1 MIDSSLN
8 RREFFKISTSVGTG
22 LALSFYLPSKT
33 MDLFAEPP
41 AESFVPN
48 VWLKIEPSGA
58 VTITVAKSEM
68 GQGPL
73 TYFPMIVAEELE
85 ADWKSIKVEQALAHP
100 DKYGSQNTGGSQGVR
115 SSWDKLRKA
124 GATAR
129 EMLISAAAQKWNV
142 ERSSCYARQ
151 GKIFH
156 RPTNKYY
163 TFGEL
168 STAAAKLPVPEN
180 PPLKEPKD
188 FKIVGTWVPQLATP
202 DRSSGQAIFGID
214 VKVPGMLYASLVR
227 CPVFGGKVAS
237 FDATKAKT
245 IPGVKTVV
253 EIDRGIAVLADSTW
267 ASLKGREALTIK
279 WNEGPNA
286 SLSSMTIHQMF
297 ANLEKKTGAIGQKV
311 GDIGPVFAESTNKI
325 SAVYDMPFLSH
336 SPLEPMNCVADV
348 RAESCEIWVG
358 SQNPQAAQNS
368 AASIL
373 KLPKEKVIVHVTL
386 IGGAFGRRL
395 VNEYVEEAVKISKAA
410 GVPVK
415 LLWTREDDMQH
426 DNYRPASH
434 HVLNGAIDK
443 NGKLV
448 AWKHRVVAP
457 SITGQ
462 REPERIK
469 DGLDK
474 SALACTID
482 DMPYAIPNLLVD
494 YVMANTAVPI
504 GAWRSV
510 YASHNVFVVESF
522 IDELAFAAKTD
533 PAAFRLQ
540 MLDKNPR
547 MKKLIETVVEK
558 SGWRQKLPTGHARGI
573 ACSFCFGSHAAE
585 VAEISLENGNVRVH
599 KVDVAVDCGIAVA
612 PNTLEAQ
619 VEGAIALALTAA
631 LKDEITLENGSI
643 KQSNFHEYRLMGID
657 EMPKVAVHI
666 VNSYEPLGGIG
677 EPPLP
682 PVAPAVCNAIF
693 ALTGKRVR
701 RLPVPK
707 LV

>member
-1 MIDSSLN
+1 MTITSLS
-8 RREFFKISTSVGTG
+8 RREFFKISATAGAG
-22 LALSFYLPSKT
+22 LVLSFYLPSKAI
-33 MDLFAEPP
+33 DLFAEPL
-41 AESFVPN
+41 AESFAPN
-48 VWLKIEPSGA
+48 VWLRIEPSGT

-85 ADWKSIKVEQALAHP
+85 ADWKSIKVEQAPAHP
-100 DKYGSQNTGGSQGVR
+100 DKYGSQSTGGSQGVR

-129 EMLISAAAQKWNV
+129 EMLISAAAKKWNV
-142 ERSSCYARQ
+142 HRSTCYALQ
-151 GKIFH
+151 GKICH
-156 RPTNKYY
+156 RPTNKSY

-168 STAAAKLPVPEN
+168 AEAASKLPIPEN
-180 PPLKEPKD
+180 PPLKDPKD
-188 FKIVGTWVPQLATP
+188 FRIVGTWVPQLATP
-202 DRSSGQAIFGID
+202 DRSSGKAIFGID

-227 CPVFGGKVAS
+227 CPVFGGKAAS
-237 FDATKAKT
+237 FDATKAKA
-245 IPGVKTVV
+245 IPGVKQVV

-267 ASLKGREALTIK
+267 ASLKGREALAIK
-279 WNEGPNA
+279 WDEGPNA
-286 SLSSMTIHQMF
+286 SLSSTSIHQMF
-297 ANLEKKTGAIGQKV
+297 ENFSKRAGAVGQKE
-311 GDIGPVFAESTNKI
+311 GDIDKAFAESTNKI
-325 SAVYDMPFLSH
+325 VAIYDMPYLSH
-336 SPLEPMNCVADV
+336 SPMEPMNCVADV
-348 RAESCEIWVG
+348 RAGSCEIWVG
-358 SQNPQAAQNS
+358 SQTPQAAQNS
-368 AASIL
+368 AADIL
-373 KLPKEKVIVHVTL
+373 KLPKDKITVHVTL
-386 IGGAFGRRL
+386 LGGAFGRRL
-395 VNEYVEEAVKISKAA
+395 VNEFVDEAVKISKAA
-410 GVPVK
+410 GAPVK

-434 HVLNGAIDK
+434 HLLSGAIDK
-443 NGKLV
+443 NGKVV

-469 DGLDK
+469 EGLDK

-510 YASHNVFVVESF
+510 YASQNVFVVESF
-522 IDELAFAAKTD
+522 IDELAAAAKMD
-533 PAAFRLQ
+533 PASFRLQ

-547 MKKLIETVVEK
+547 MKKLVQTVVEK
-558 SGWRQKLPTGHARGI
+558 SGWKQKLPKGHAHGI

-585 VAEISLENGNVRVH
+585 VAEVSLENGNVRVH

-619 VEGAIALALTAA
+619 VEGAVALALTAA
-631 LKDEITLENGSI
+631 LKDEIIFESGRT
-643 KQSNFHEYRLMGID
+643 KQSNFHEYQLMTID

-666 VNSYEPLGGIG
+666 VNSYEQLGGIG

-693 ALTGKRVR
+693 ALTGKRIR
-701 RLPVPK
+701 KLPVPK
-707 LV
+707 MV

>member
-1 MIDSSLN
+1 
-8 RREFFKISTSVGTG
+8 
-22 LALSFYLPSKT
+22 

-41 AESFVPN
+41 AESFAPN

-129 EMLISAAAQKWNV
+129 EMLITAAAQKWNV
-142 ERSSCYARQ
+142 ERSTCYARQ

-163 TFGEL
+163 TFGNL
-168 STAAAKLPVPEN
+168 ATAAAKQPVPEN
-180 PPLKEPKD
+180 PPLKDPKE

-214 VKVPGMLYASLVR
+214 IKVPGMLYASLVR

-245 IPGVKTVV
+245 IPGVKKVV

-279 WNEGPNA
+279 WNEGPNT
-286 SLSSMTIHQMF
+286 SLSSASIHQMF
-297 ANLEKKTGAIGQKV
+297 ANLENKTGAIGQKV
-311 GDIGPVFAESTNKI
+311 GDIDPVFAESTNKI

-336 SPLEPMNCVADV
+336 SPMEPMNCVADV
-348 RAESCEIWVG
+348 RADSCEIWVG
-358 SQNPQAAQNS
+358 SQAPQAAQNS

-410 GVPVK
+410 GAPVK

-434 HVLNGAIDK
+434 HVLSGAIDK

-457 SITGQ
+457 SINGQ

-474 SALACTID
+474 GALACTID

-522 IDELAFAAKTD
+522 IDELAFAAKMD

-619 VEGAIALALTAA
+619 VEGAVALALTAA

-657 EMPKVAVHI
+657 EMPKVTVHI
-666 VNSYEPLGGIG
+666 VNSYEQLGGIG

>member
-1 MIDSSLN
+1 MTITAIN
-8 RREFFKISTSVGTG
+8 RREFFQIASAAGAG
-22 LALSFYLPSKT
+22 LALSFYLPPKT
-33 MDLFAEPP
+33 GNLFAEGP
-41 AESFVPN
+41 AESFAPN
-48 VWLKIEPSGA
+48 VWLRIEPSGM

-73 TYFPMIVAEELE
+73 TYFPMIIAEELE
-85 ADWKSIKVEQALAHP
+85 ADWKSIKVEQAPAHP
-100 DKYGSQNTGGSQGVR
+100 DKYGSQTTGGSQGVR
-115 SSWDKLRKA
+115 TSWDKLRKA

-129 EMLISAAAQKWNV
+129 EMLISAAAQQWNV
-142 ERSSCYARQ
+142 NRSACFAEG
-151 GKIFH
+151 GKVFH
-156 RPTNKYY
+156 KPTHKSL

-168 STAAAKLPVPEN
+168 AEKASKMPVPEN
-180 PPLKEPKD
+180 PPLKDPKD
-188 FKIVGTWVPQLATP
+188 FKLVGTWIPQMATP
-202 DRSSGQAIFGID
+202 DRSSGKAMFAIDLKI
-214 VKVPGMLYASLVR
+214 PGMLYASLAR
-227 CPVFGGKVAS
+227 CPVFGGKAAG
-237 FDATKAKT
+237 FDAAKAKAV
-245 IPGVKTVV
+245 PGVKKVV
-253 EIDRGIAVLADSTW
+253 EIDRGVAVLADSTW
-267 ASLKGREALTIK
+267 ASLKGREALDIN

-286 SLSSMTIHQMF
+286 SLSSKTIQRMF
-297 ANLEKKTGAIGQKV
+297 EDFSKRNGAPGQIA
-311 GDIGPVFAESTNKI
+311 GDVDKAFAENTVRI
-325 SAVYDMPFLSH
+325 DAVYDMPYLSH
-336 SPLEPMNCVADV
+336 SPMEPMNCLADV
-348 RAESCEIWVG
+348 RADSCEIWVG

-368 AASIL
+368 AANIL
-373 KLPKEKVIVHVTL
+373 KLPKEKITVHVTL
-386 IGGAFGRRL
+386 LGGGFGRRL
-395 VNEYVEEAVKISKAA
+395 VNEFVDEAVKISKAA

-415 LLWTREDDMQH
+415 LLWTREEDMHH

-434 HVLNGAIDK
+434 HVLSGAVDK
-443 NGKLV
+443 SGKLI
-448 AWKHRVVAP
+448 AWKHRIVAP

-469 DGLDK
+469 DGFDK

-482 DMPYAIPNLLVD
+482 DMPYAIPNVLVD

-510 YASHNVFVVESF
+510 YASQNVFVVESF
-522 IDELAFAAKTD
+522 IDELAAAAKMD

-547 MKKLIETVVEK
+547 MKKLVQTVVEK
-558 SGWRQKLPTGHARGI
+558 SGWNQKLPKGHAHGI

-585 VAEISLENGNVRVH
+585 VAEVSLENGIVRVH

-631 LKDEITLENGSI
+631 LKDEITFENGRT
-643 KQSNFHEYRLMGID
+643 KQSNFHEYQLMTIE

-666 VNSYEPLGGIG
+666 VNSYETLGGIG

-693 ALTGKRVR
+693 ALTGKRIDRKSV
-701 RLPVPK
+701 V
-707 LV
+707 